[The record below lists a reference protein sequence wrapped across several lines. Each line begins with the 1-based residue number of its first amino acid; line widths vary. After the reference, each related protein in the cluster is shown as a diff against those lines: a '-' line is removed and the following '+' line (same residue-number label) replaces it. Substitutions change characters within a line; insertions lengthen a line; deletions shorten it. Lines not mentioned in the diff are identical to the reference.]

1 MALVTASEVKSY
13 LGLSDSQLRIQGL
26 RVLVEPGPVSATVQ
40 VKSTDIEF
48 IIVGGANPGTYTWD
62 LTDPLYA
69 TLTLLAAAMNASV
82 ADITCEALAP
92 GASDSNDLVPTSAT
106 ACIGEAN
113 AQTLSIT
120 DNYLLS
126 QIADRISSMAENYCQ
141 IDYEDATISERHDGG
156 GGSLLMLDNRP
167 VNYVSRIAVSPV
179 TGISITNTLSTA
191 TGAYVAVSATT
202 LTLTV
207 EVGAGTTTS
216 TLTLAT
222 YGTITLLAAAIN
234 ALSAAGWAATVVS
247 PYAGHDPADL
257 IVMETSYVLD
267 TAVSLELF
275 VGGESDYILYP
286 DKGWIVLKSGVF
298 SPGYR
303 NVVVTYNHGYAV
315 IPGALKE
322 RVLQLISFVY
332 YQSRTD
338 PTLQS
343 ERLGDHSWS
352 RATGVITTNSFNN
365 MLESSLAL
373 WRRFDIVV
381 T

>member
-13 LGLSDSQLRIQGL
+13 LGLSDSQLRVQGL
-26 RVLVEPGPVSATVQ
+26 RVLVEPSPVSATVQ
-40 VKSTDIEF
+40 VKSTSIEF
-48 IIVGGANPGTYTWD
+48 VIVGGADPGTYTWD

-69 TLTLLAAAMNASV
+69 TLTLLAADMNASV
-82 ADITCEALAP
+82 ADITCEVLAP
-92 GASDSNDLVPTSAT
+92 GDSDANDLVPTSAT
-106 ACIGEAN
+106 DCLAEAN
-113 AQTLSIT
+113 AQTLNIT
-120 DNYLLS
+120 NNYLLN
-126 QIADRISSMAENYCQ
+126 QIADRISSMAETYCQ
-141 IDYEDATISERHDGG
+141 IDYEEATISERHDGD

-167 VNYVSRIAVSPV
+167 VNSVSRIAVSPV

-191 TGAYVAVSATT
+191 TGAYVAVSDTT

-207 EVGAGTTTS
+207 DVGAGTTTS

-222 YGTITLLAAAIN
+222 YGTMTLLAAAIN
-234 ALSAAGWAATVVS
+234 ALSAAGWTATVS
-247 PYAGHDPADL
+247 SAYEGHDPSDL
-257 IVMETSYVLD
+257 IVMETSYALN
-267 TAVSLELF
+267 TAVSLKLF
-275 VGGESDYILYP
+275 VGGESNYTLYP
-286 DKGWIVLKSGVF
+286 DKGWIVLKSGGF
-298 SPGYR
+298 SPGHR

-322 RVLQLISFVY
+322 RVLQLIGYVY

-352 RATGVITTNSFNN
+352 RATGLIASTSFDS
-365 MLESSLAL
+365 MMESALSL